1 MASRHAA
8 TNFLK
13 QMKECRK
20 KIQDSFKR
28 SHEALQER
36 EYILLAGVDEI
47 EEEYNGKIEQRD
59 KLVKSLNKAKFL
71 GTDSLADHELKDT
84 LDEMIVLID
93 RKVLELTAITDTS
106 IDFEWH
112 NEVETFIEQQGS
124 IKLNNQTTQYGF
136 HRGQKYTSTIYKPTR
151 GLKNLGNTCFM
162 NCILQCLSHT
172 LPLRDFFVSDEYKK
186 HLKTEGDLS
195 NAFKCAMSELW
206 ISSSTVDSY
215 APHDLKRRIKIV
227 APRFSE
233 GDQRNAPEFMR
244 FLLNE
249 LHKETNKADV
259 KDPLY
264 PGDNE
269 TLQEACDRYF
279 TQDNSIIS
287 ELFSGMLCSE
297 VCCSVCRHK
306 SVIFLPFMD
315 LALPIPK
322 SKSTS
327 SRSCNYQS
335 VKLDACMQVFT
346 RKETLDE
353 EERPYC
359 NKCKNITNSTKQLS
373 ISKLP
378 KFLVIQ
384 LKRFSGYNVR
394 NKLST
399 PVEFDEGWEI
409 CDNSGKTHTYSLYG
423 IACHSGGICGGHY
436 TAYCKYNKQWRY
448 FNDSYAGAEN
458 WDSVKCQES
467 YILFYEKN

>member
-1 MASRHAA
+1 MASRNVD
-8 TNFLK
+8 TNFHK
-13 QMKECRK
+13 QIKECRK

-28 SHEALQER
+28 SHKALQER
-36 EYILLAGVDEI
+36 EKILLSRVDEI
-47 EEEYNGKIEQRD
+47 EEKYNSKLEQIN
-59 KLVKSLNKAKFL
+59 KLVKLINKLNSLCTL
-71 GTDSLADHELKDT
+71 TDNELKDT
-84 LDEMIVLID
+84 HHGLIVSID
-93 RKVLELTAITDTS
+93 RKVLEPTAGTDTS
-106 IDFEWH
+106 IDFKWD
-112 NEVETFIEQQGS
+112 NQFETCIEQLGN

-136 HRGQKYTSTIYKPTR
+136 HRGQEYTSTIYKPTR

-172 LPLRDFFVSDEYKK
+172 LPLRDFFVSDKYKE

-206 ISSSTVDSY
+206 IPSSTVDSY
-215 APHDLKRRIKIV
+215 APRDLKRRVGIV

-233 GDQRNAPEFMR
+233 YNQQDAPEFMR

-249 LHKETNKADV
+249 LHEETNKADV
-259 KDPLY
+259 KGPLY
-264 PGDNE
+264 HGDNE

-279 TQDNSIIS
+279 TRENSIIS

-306 SVIFLPFMD
+306 SVVFLPFMD

-327 SRSCNYQS
+327 YDYQS

-346 RKETLDE
+346 KKETLDE

-359 NKCKNITNSTKQLS
+359 NKCKNITKSTKQLS

-394 NKLST
+394 RKLST

-423 IACHSGGICGGHY
+423 ITCHSGGIYGGHY
-436 TAYCKYNKQWRY
+436 TAYCKYNKQWRHFDDDY
-448 FNDSYAGAEN
+448 TVVEN
-458 WDSVKCQES
+458 WDSVKCQEA